1 MRKFFEILRR
11 FFSSIPGKG
20 LSSCLLLLS
29 SFFAVFSPA
38 PAVSTYVSEGRM
50 KGLLVLIIGAALS
63 FIIGGLPA
71 GAVYLFIILFSAVIL
86 SELLRTEMKL
96 GKIIILS
103 SFIVVGT
110 YSLFFIVYSYVSSMS
125 IMDFL
130 VSKVNTAITF
140 MNANYPDVVK
150 QTLVETGMSE
160 KEFATSIAIRFPG
173 VMVVVIVIF
182 LFVNTMMTARYNE
195 KVSSFLKFENL
206 MSFKMPE
213 YFVWVAL
220 IFGSVYLYS
229 TTQYNTSSMV
239 EMIGL
244 FLFKWAMVM
253 YFLYGLMIV
262 YVITSLKLPEGFFRA
277 LLFSVIIVFAY
288 IFVAGIGF
296 FDTWF
301 DIRKYFNKKGEEI

>member
-20 LSSCLLLLS
+20 VSSCLLLLS

-50 KGLLVLIIGAALS
+50 KGLLVLIIGTALS

>member
-11 FFSSIPGKG
+11 FFSSVPGKG

-71 GAVYLFIILFSAVIL
+71 GAVYLFIILFSSVIL

-103 SFIVVGT
+103 SFIVIGT
-110 YSLFFIVYSYVSSMS
+110 YSLFFIVYSYISSMS

-195 KVSSFLKFENL
+195 KIASFLKFDNL